1 MGFFSLLVVASMPVL
16 QFLLIGSLGAFLA
29 SGDSQIFSAS
39 ARRDI
44 NKIVFAVFTPSLIF
58 ASLAK
63 TVTLQELISW
73 WFMPFNIAITFFIGA
88 TLGWIVVKI
97 LRPPSHLEGNL
108 GNLLLMIIPTL
119 CTEDGS
125 PFANQSTCSAR
136 GLSYVSMSMA
146 LGGIFIWTHSY
157 SLMKRDCITY
167 ERLKNEELPKTI
179 SEENEKTSLE
189 DQLGNHKESG
199 EASNSKDAWVPPLA
213 KSADESQEQAIM
225 EPLLSSGKLR
235 RNEPFCKKVLETVH
249 LLVKELL
256 EPPTIAVMT
265 GFIVGAIP
273 WLKSLIIG
281 RTAPLRVIQDSLAML
296 GDGTLP
302 STTLILGGNLTAG
315 KLLNLCLKKS
325 AVKPSVIL
333 AIVLVR
339 YVALPIS
346 GIAIVKAAN
355 ALGLLPQD
363 PLFSY
368 SFDFSFTYALDVKAM
383 ILTVSIVWLIK
394 DVIPQVDGIQAART
408 SDEGSSC
415 VGLDK
420 VIGGSCCGRGGR
432 ELSIVDFGRSRES
445 GRGEVANE
453 RRGVLGRYLT
463 TSGVVRSRRVAVFE
477 QKSRND
483 AECAVV
489 SRDLRD

>member
-97 LRPPSHLEGNL
+97 LRPPSHLEGLIVANCSAGNL

-315 KLLNLCLKKS
+315 LKKS

-368 SFDFSFTYALDVKAM
+368 VLLTQFSIPSAVSIGVMAQLFGVGQEESSVIFLWIYLVAALALTVWSTVFM
-383 ILTVSIVWLIK
+383 YILT
-394 DVIPQVDGIQAART
+394 
-408 SDEGSSC
+408 
-415 VGLDK
+415 
-420 VIGGSCCGRGGR
+420 
-432 ELSIVDFGRSRES
+432 
-445 GRGEVANE
+445 
-453 RRGVLGRYLT
+453 
-463 TSGVVRSRRVAVFE
+463 
-477 QKSRND
+477 
-483 AECAVV
+483 
-489 SRDLRD
+489 

>member
-1 MGFFSLLVVASMPVL
+1 MRFFSLLVVASMPVL
-16 QFLLIGSLGAFLA
+16 QLLLIGSLGAFLA
-29 SGDSQIFSAS
+29 SGYSQIFSAS

-44 NKIVFAVFTPSLIF
+44 NKIVYTIFTPSLVF

-73 WFMPFNIAITFFIGA
+73 WFMPVNIAITFFIGA

-97 LRPPSHLEGNL
+97 LRPPCHLEGLIVANCSAGNL
-108 GNLLLMIIPTL
+108 GNLLLMIIPTV

-167 ERLKNEELPKTI
+167 ERLKNEELQKTI
-179 SEENEKTSLE
+179 TEENENTSLE
-189 DQLGNHKESG
+189 DQLGNYKESG
-199 EASNSKDAWVPPLA
+199 EESNSKDAWVPPLA

-249 LLVKELL
+249 LFVKELL
-256 EPPTIAVMT
+256 EPPTIAAIT
-265 GFIVGAIP
+265 GFIVGATP

-302 STTLILGGNLTAG
+302 STTLILGGNLTG
-315 KLLNLCLKKS
+315 GLKKS

-333 AIVLVR
+333 AIALVR

-368 SFDFSFTYALDVKAM
+368 VLLTQFSIPSA
-383 ILTVSIVWLIK
+383 VSI
-394 DVIPQVDGIQAART
+394 AR
-408 SDEGSSC
+408 
-415 VGLDK
+415 K
-420 VIGGSCCGRGGR
+420 VIQC
-432 ELSIVDFGRSRES
+432 RSARP
-445 GRGEVANE
+445 
-453 RRGVLGRYLT
+453 
-463 TSGVVRSRRVAVFE
+463 SRRNGKLIENWLENLV
-477 QKSRND
+477 
-483 AECAVV
+483 
-489 SRDLRD
+489 LRRYPPSATTPNYPAPH

>member
-97 LRPPSHLEGNL
+97 LRPPSHLEGLIVANCSAGNL

-146 LGGIFIWTHSY
+146 LGGIFIWTHTY
-157 SLMKRDCITY
+157 GLMKRDCITY
-167 ERLKNEELPKTI
+167 ERLKNEELAKTI
-179 SEENEKTSLE
+179 TEENENASLE
-189 DQLGNHKESG
+189 DQLGNYKESG
-199 EASNSKDAWVPPLA
+199 EASNSKDVWVPPLA

-235 RNEPFCKKVLETVH
+235 RNESFCKKVLETVH

-315 KLLNLCLKKS
+315 LKKS

-368 SFDFSFTYALDVKAM
+368 VLLTQFSIPSAVSIGVMAQLFGVGQEESSVIFLWIYLVAALALTVWSTVFM
-383 ILTVSIVWLIK
+383 YILT
-394 DVIPQVDGIQAART
+394 
-408 SDEGSSC
+408 
-415 VGLDK
+415 
-420 VIGGSCCGRGGR
+420 
-432 ELSIVDFGRSRES
+432 
-445 GRGEVANE
+445 
-453 RRGVLGRYLT
+453 
-463 TSGVVRSRRVAVFE
+463 
-477 QKSRND
+477 
-483 AECAVV
+483 
-489 SRDLRD
+489 